1 MSRAYEVHIHRQLH
15 PDEVL
20 ITGNAKRH
28 KPRKVWAE
36 IADADAE
43 WRRKNLEDWK
53 ERMAEWNKQ
62 RNQTEQDEPHTD

>member
-28 KPRKVWAE
+28 RPVWCE

-62 RNQTEQDEPHTD
+62 RNQTEQNEPHTD